1 MSIAAMERE
10 IKSQPEDLVRFFN
23 WMRKNPVALSN
34 PSTTTFT
41 GSGDSYA
48 AAIFAREL
56 TRGLASAD
64 DPYELST
71 DLARTRNRSIVLIST
86 SGRTRANIELA
97 RKARGKAKRIIA
109 VTSNLESPLA
119 RICDS
124 SVFLQYRKSGTL
136 TSGTASFTASL
147 LACAG
152 LLRRLP
158 GRLRLE
164 SRFEKAREL
173 ARSVQLSTSGLCL
186 FVGSGIDRALA
197 EYGACKVQEVLGTKA
212 FAVYPQQVG
221 HAQLFSL
228 KPNRDT
234 VLCIDTYGKGKTWAL
249 FRELSR
255 SGFKVHRISV
265 KGKDVLSKSIAVS
278 FYLQHLALFNAKKR
292 GMTECAFLRDKAR
305 LELSNRLIYWIWRA
319 GLGWSRD
326 AR

>member
-23 WMRKNPVALSN
+23 CLKKNPVALSN

-56 TRGLASAD
+56 TKGSASAD

-71 DLARTRNRSIVLIST
+71 NLARVRNRSIVLISV
-86 SGRTRANIELA
+86 SGRTRANIEVA
-97 RKARGKAKRIIA
+97 RRARGKAKRIIA
-109 VTSNLESPLA
+109 VTSDLGSPLA

-124 SVFLQYRKSGTL
+124 SVPLQYRKGGTL

-152 LLRRLP
+152 LTHRLS

-164 SRFEKAREL
+164 SYFEKAREW
-173 ARSVQLSTSGLCL
+173 ARSVQLSTTGLCL
-186 FVGSGIDRALA
+186 FVGSGVDRALA
-197 EYGACKVQEVLGTKA
+197 EYGAYKVQEVLGTKA
-212 FAVYPQQVG
+212 FAAYPEQVG

-228 KPNRDT
+228 NPNRDT
-234 VLCIDTYGKGKTWAL
+234 ILCIDTYGKGKTREL
-249 FRELSR
+249 FKELSR
-255 SGFKVHRISV
+255 SGFNVHRISV
-265 KGKDVLSKSIAVS
+265 EGNDVPPKSIAVS
-278 FYLQHLALFNAKKR
+278 FHLQHLALFNAKKR
-292 GMTECAFLRDKAR
+292 GVTECAFLRDKAR
-305 LELSNRLIYWIWRA
+305 LELSNRLIY
-319 GLGWSRD
+319 
-326 AR
+326 

>member
-10 IKSQPEDLVRFFN
+10 IKSQPEHLVRFFD
-23 WMRKNPVALSN
+23 WLRKNPVALSN
-34 PSTTTFT
+34 PSTTTFV

-48 AAIFAREL
+48 AAVFAREL
-56 TRGLASAD
+56 TKGFASAD

-71 DLARTRNRSIVLIST
+71 NLARVRNRSIVLISV
-86 SGRTRANIELA
+86 SGRTRANIEVV

-109 VTSNLESPLA
+109 VTSDWGSPLA

-124 SVFLQYRKSGTL
+124 SVPLQYGKSGTL

-164 SRFEKAREL
+164 SCFEKARQW
-173 ARSVQLSTSGLCL
+173 ARSVQLSTTGLCL
-186 FVGSGIDRALA
+186 FVGSGIDRSLA

-212 FAVYPQQVG
+212 FAAYPEQVG

-228 KPNRDT
+228 NPNRDT
-234 VLCIDTYGKGKTWAL
+234 ILCIDTYGKGKTREL
-249 FRELSR
+249 FKELSR
-255 SGFKVHRISV
+255 SDFNVHRIS
-265 KGKDVLSKSIAVS
+265 GEGNDVLTKSIAVS
-278 FYLQHLALFNAKKR
+278 FYLQHLALFNAKNR

-305 LELSNRLIYWIWRA
+305 LELSNRLIY
-319 GLGWSRD
+319 
-326 AR
+326 